1 MKKQA
6 IIGVIADD
14 FTGATDIAAM
24 LVRGGMQ
31 VVQTIGLP
39 SPALLAGIEADA
51 IVVALK
57 SRSIPVQAAIDQT
70 LTAWQALADI
80 GVRQCY
86 FKYCSTFD
94 STPAGNI
101 GPVTEALAAV
111 IGVKTVAHIPALP
124 VNGRS
129 VYQGH
134 LFVFDKL
141 LNESGMEQHPLNPMT
156 DANLVR
162 WLSQQSQGEVA
173 LITQAEVA
181 GGAAALRL
189 RLAELAQN
197 NIAQVI
203 GDTVSEQDLAHW
215 GHALVDAP
223 LVAGG
228 SGLATPL
235 AGAHAALGRYSMTTQ
250 DTLAA
255 QATQQP
261 TVMLS
266 GSCSKATISQIERFK
281 ADGGMTLRLDPR
293 TIAADPTCVPQAID
307 WVQQQLAQ
315 QAAAGATAP
324 VMVYA
329 SGTAEQVQAAQ
340 AELGSARAGQ
350 LAEDALSQI
359 ARALMP
365 TTGDG
370 RLIAAGGETSGAVVS
385 QLGVA
390 ALRIG
395 PEIDPGVPWTQALDS
410 QGRVL
415 GWLALKSGNFGAED
429 FFTKA
434 TRLLDAAAVGADG

>member
-1 MKKQA
+1 MKKNP

-31 VVQTIGLP
+31 VVQTIGIP
-39 SPALLAGIEADA
+39 SADLLANIDADA

-57 SRSIPVQAAIDQT
+57 SRSIPVQDAIDQS
-70 LTAWQALADI
+70 LSAWQALAGI

-94 STPAGNI
+94 STPEGNI
-101 GPVTEALAAV
+101 GPVTEALAKAL
-111 IGVKTVAHIPALP
+111 GVNMVAHIPALP

-134 LFVFDKL
+134 LFVFDRL
-141 LNESGMEQHPLNPMT
+141 LNESGMEKHPLNPMS

-162 WLSQQSQGEVA
+162 WLGQQSQGDVA
-173 LITQAEVA
+173 LIAQAEVA
-181 GGAAALRL
+181 QGAAVLQARVS
-189 RLAELAQN
+189 ELEQAG
-197 NIAQVI
+197 IGQVI
-203 GDTVSEQDLAHW
+203 GDAVSEQDLVHW
-215 GHALVDAP
+215 GAALVDAP

-235 AGAHAALGRYSMTTQ
+235 AREHAALGRYQVAQQ
-250 DTLAA
+250 DALAA
-255 QATQQP
+255 QAGKRP
-261 TVMLS
+261 ALMLA
-266 GSCSKATISQIERFK
+266 GSCSQATLKQIERFE
-281 ADGGMTLRLDPR
+281 ANGGLARRLDPR
-293 TIAADPTCVPQAID
+293 EIAANPECVAQAIE
-307 WVQQQLAQ
+307 WAQ
-315 QAAAGATAP
+315 QNLSAGS
-324 VMVYA
+324 VLVYA

-340 AELGSARAGQ
+340 AELGVERAGQ
-350 LAEDALSQI
+350 LAEAALSRI
-359 ARALMP
+359 ARELMP
-365 TTGDG
+365 TEGDG
-370 RLIAAGGETSGAVVS
+370 RLIAAGGETSGSVVS

-410 QGRVL
+410 RGRVL

-429 FFTKA
+429 FFAKA
-434 TRLLDAAAVGADG
+434 TQILDDAGNE

>member
-1 MKKQA
+1 MNKQPV
-6 IIGVIADD
+6 IGVIADD

-31 VVQTIGLP
+31 VVQTIGIP
-39 SPALLAGIEADA
+39 SADLLANIDADA

-57 SRSIPVQAAIDQT
+57 SRSIPAQEAIAQSLAAWD
-70 LTAWQALADI
+70 ALAAT

-94 STPAGNI
+94 STPEGNI
-101 GPVTEALAAV
+101 GPVTEALADAL
-111 IGVKTVAHIPALP
+111 GVTTVAHVPALP

-141 LNESGMEQHPLNPMT
+141 LNESGMEKHPLNPMS

-162 WLSQQSQGEVA
+162 WLKQQSQGDVGLIAQADVA
-173 LITQAEVA
+173 QGAEAIQARMNELSQA
-181 GGAAALRL
+181 GIG
-189 RLAELAQN
+189 
-197 NIAQVI
+197 QVI
-203 GDTVSEQDLAHW
+203 GDAVSEQDLAHW
-215 GHALVDAP
+215 GRALVDAP

-235 AGAHAALGRYSMTTQ
+235 AREHAALGHYEVAPQGALVAKPGKRPALM
-250 DTLAA
+250 LA
-255 QATQQP
+255 
-261 TVMLS
+261 
-266 GSCSKATISQIERFK
+266 GSCSVATLGQIARFK

-293 TIAADPTCVPQAID
+293 EIAANPHCVQQAIG
-307 WVQQQLAQ
+307 WVRQNLLA
-315 QAAAGATAP
+315 GS
-324 VMVYA
+324 VLVYA

-340 AELGSARAGQ
+340 AELGAERAGQ
-350 LAEDALSQI
+350 LAEAALSQI
-359 ARALMP
+359 ARELMP
-365 TTGDG
+365 ADGGG

-385 QLGVA
+385 ALGIS

-395 PEIDPGVPWTQALDS
+395 PEIDPGVPWTQALDNN
-410 QGRVL
+410 GNVL

-429 FFTKA
+429 FFAKA
-434 TRLLDAAAVGADG
+434 TQILDDAGKQ